1 MWPAK
6 QQFTNGE
13 LKGKTF
19 SDIYNEY
26 YIVNCSTSYEDCGTA
41 QEATNRGCF
50 FGHGLST
57 ILMQLPEQ
65 KLCIISSIT

>member
-1 MWPAK
+1 MWPGK
-6 QQFTNGE
+6 QQSTDGE

-26 YIVNCSTSYEDCGTA
+26 YIVNCPTSHENCGTA
-41 QEATNRGCF
+41 QEATKRCCF

-57 ILMQLPEQ
+57 ILMQLPEL
-65 KLCIISSIT
+65 KPCLISSIT